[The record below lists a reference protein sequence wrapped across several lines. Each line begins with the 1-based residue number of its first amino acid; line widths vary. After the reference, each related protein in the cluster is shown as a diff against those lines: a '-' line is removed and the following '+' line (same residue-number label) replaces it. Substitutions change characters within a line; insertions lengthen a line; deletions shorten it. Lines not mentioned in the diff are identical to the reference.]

1 MMKTI
6 SNKKTIEEKPVVKPE
21 HEEEVAEEGDEEK
34 LLSIKSLNESEL
46 NSESD
51 IISDI
56 VYAPPDDEEFEV
68 ISI

>member
-1 MMKTI
+1 MR
-6 SNKKTIEEKPVVKPE
+6 
-21 HEEEVAEEGDEEK
+21 EK